1 MIARPVASSYRG
13 FTLVELLVVMAIIG
27 ILVSLLL
34 PAVQAARE
42 SARRSACQSQLSQL
56 ILAVGHYE
64 MAHGVYPPGTID
76 AKGPILNARA
86 GFHHNWLI
94 QILPYIEEGPVY
106 KAIDHKQS
114 VYHAKNKPVRDL
126 SLQLACCPTARTFGS
141 NCDYAACHHDV
152 EAPID
157 ATNNGVFFLN
167 SRIRYDDVSDGSSH
181 TLYLGEKITDMWDM
195 EWVSGTRATLRNT
208 GTPINGTPLTP
219 AQKVPG
225 GSSAATT
232 MPPGPK
238 PEDPLNIPGL
248 EEPKKEEDSGEG
260 KAPAAGAA
268 AAPIG
273 PGNPLFVGGFGSY
286 HVQGANVAFGD
297 GHVRFLSAMTATGV
311 LQQLGHRADG
321 KLPPSF

>member
-1 MIARPVASSYRG
+1 
-13 FTLVELLVVMAIIG
+13 
-27 ILVSLLL
+27 
-34 PAVQAARE
+34 
-42 SARRSACQSQLSQL
+42 
-56 ILAVGHYE
+56 

-167 SRIRYDDVSDGSSH
+167 SRIRYDDV
-181 TLYLGEKITDMWDM
+181 
-195 EWVSGTRATLRNT
+195 RNT